1 MLSLLTPLFLSTV
14 LTAAPPNDAPP
25 EDVPTKPAPATV
37 LPRETAAAKDPAQTA
52 ARNYFTIEVVDRE
65 TGRGVP
71 MVELRTVDSVRRWTD
86 SAGLAAIDEP
96 GLFGQKVFFHVASH
110 GYEFAK
116 DGFGFFGAALD
127 VTRGG
132 KAQLKIKRIN
142 IAQRLYRITGGGIY
156 RDSVLLGRKTPL
168 AEPVLN
174 AQVFGSDSVQTAIYR
189 GKLFWFWGDTLR
201 PGYPLGNFHTPGATS
216 HLPADG
222 GLDPEAG
229 VDLQYFAG
237 EDGFARPCAQMPG
250 EGPTWVDGT
259 VNVPTADGEQLFTA
273 YMKVRGNFEVYQ
285 RGLCRWDD
293 EQQRFLKV
301 CEFDIGAP
309 VIPNGHAFVR
319 ADDGTEYVYF
329 GNPYPL
335 VRVKAEPTSIADL
348 SQYEAFTCLTEGSR
362 LTAPGKEG
370 VRVDHATVDRTPVE
384 GRSVNGTKEDKKG
397 SPRWAWK
404 KNTPAISFDAQERLI
419 AAGKLQTDEGLLAL
433 CDAGSGKAV
442 RAHSGSVAWNDF
454 RHKWVMVALQVGG
467 TSMLGEIWY
476 AEADS
481 MLGPWVYARKI
492 VTHDD
497 YSCYNPMQH
506 PEFSKNGG
514 RTIFFEG
521 TYTAS
526 FSGSSNRTPR
536 YEYNQMMYKLELD
549 DPRLALPV
557 PIYREVSAGDAGA
570 KDVEMRGESLSR
582 SPKARQGGQIAFFA
596 MDRPFDRLGERS
608 GIRPVPVY
616 ASTSADGAWQL
627 TLAAPAASGGS
638 SGGSKATVSDGAAPT
653 PLFHALPAD
662 AEYPPATTTPLYEFV
677 SNDGPQRVY
686 TTDESWTSAGFQRS
700 EKPLCRVWKN
710 PSRSW
715 PPAGT

>member
-1 MLSLLTPLFLSTV
+1 MLALLTLVLLSTV
-14 LTAAPPNDAPP
+14 LTAAPPKDDALS
-25 EDVPTKPAPATV
+25 KPAPATV
-37 LPRETAAAKDPAQTA
+37 AARDTAAAKDPAQTA
-52 ARNYFTIEVVDRE
+52 ASNYFTIEVVDQE

-116 DGFGFFGAALD
+116 DGFGFYGTALD

-156 RDSVLLGRKTPL
+156 RDSVMLGHKTPL

-189 GKLFWFWGDTLR
+189 GKLLWFWGDTLR
-201 PGYPLGNFHTPGATS
+201 PRYPLGNFHTPGATS

-222 GLDPEAG
+222 GLDPDAG

-259 VNVPTADGEQLFTA
+259 VTVPTTDGEQLFTA
-273 YMKVRGNFEVYQ
+273 YAKVRGSFDVYQ

-293 EQQRFLKV
+293 KQERFLKV
-301 CEFDIGAP
+301 CEFDVAAP
-309 VIPNGHAFVR
+309 AIPNGHAFVQ
-319 ADDGTEYVYF
+319 ADNGTKYVYF

-335 VRVKAEPTSIADL
+335 VRVKAEPSALADL
-348 SQYEAFTCLTEGSR
+348 SQYEAFSCLTEGSR
-362 LTAPGKEG
+362 LTTAGKDGLHVERAEVKRMAVDDDGPKAGVVKAEG
-370 VRVDHATVDRTPVE
+370 KV
-384 GRSVNGTKEDKKG
+384 SSDKKG
-397 SPRWAWK
+397 APRWAWK
-404 KNTPAISFDAQERLI
+404 KNTPAVSPDAQEKLI
-419 AAGKLQTDEGLLAL
+419 AAGELQADEALLPLREAE
-433 CDAGSGKAV
+433 SGKAV
-442 RAHSGSVAWNDF
+442 RAHTGSVAWNEF
-454 RHKWVMVALQVGG
+454 RHKWVMIVLQVGG
-467 TSMLGEIWY
+467 SSALGEIWY

-481 MLGPWVYARKI
+481 MLGPWVYARKV
-492 VTHDD
+492 VTHDR
-497 YSCYNPMQH
+497 YSCYNPAMH
-506 PEFSKNGG
+506 PEFAKNDGQ
-514 RTIFFEG
+514 TIFFEG

-526 FSGSSNRTPR
+526 FSGNTDLTPR

-557 PIYREVSAGDAGA
+557 PIYREVSANDAGA

-582 SPKARQGGQIAFFA
+582 SPAARQGGQIAFFA

-627 TLAAPAASGGS
+627 TLAAPAASRAS
-638 SGGSKATVSDGAAPT
+638 SGGSKATASDGAAPI
-653 PLFHALPAD
+653 PLFYALPAD
-662 AEYPPATTTPLYEFV
+662 AEYPPATTAPLYEFV

-686 TTDESWTSAGFQRS
+686 TTDETWSSAGFQRS

-710 PSRSW
+710 PCRQ
-715 PPAGT
+715 